1 MDRASS
7 SSSPESSRENSPKRP
22 RIEFYVRRDRLSPDH
37 AVRAAQLREQQRCQ
51 EQQSSGNQ
59 DIQAGPRK
67 PCREVR
73 LFGVDIAGN
82 QRMDEKSKET
92 AFNFFKEAELN
103 SYQEGYQKPL
113 DERSVKEAI
122 AVAMYEVIIK
132 CFKNNEQDLIQPFLR
147 EIRQLDLYK
156 QAYGFQQQEGP
167 HFEEDREKLPKQKPT
182 SQSWSHE
189 GEKRQS
195 HQAWEEASPS
205 KQQRTDV
212 KQKRYQDALERF
224 VRELKV
230 NRKYFSDSK
239 IRDMLQEENIN
250 IKEKECLNLLHNSAE
265 DLYRGAKDIS
275 MKNTY
280 NSIKKWINKKLLVL
294 SIQDLLGS

>member
-1 MDRASS
+1 MRTLIMDRASS
-7 SSSPESSRENSPKRP
+7 SPSPESSRENSPKRP
-22 RIEFYVRRDRLSPDH
+22 RIEFSVRRDRLSPDH
-37 AVRAAQLREQQRCQ
+37 AVRAAQLR

-73 LFGVDIAGN
+73 LFGVNIVGD

-103 SYQEGYQKPL
+103 SYHEGYQKPL
-113 DERSVKEAI
+113 DERYVKEAI
-122 AVAMYEVIIK
+122 AVAMYEVIIDK

-182 SQSWSHE
+182 SQSWSRE
-189 GEKRQS
+189 GGKRQS
-195 HQAWEEASPS
+195 HQAWEDASPS

-212 KQKRYQDALERF
+212 
-224 VRELKV
+224 
-230 NRKYFSDSK
+230 
-239 IRDMLQEENIN
+239 
-250 IKEKECLNLLHNSAE
+250 
-265 DLYRGAKDIS
+265 G
-275 MKNTY
+275 
-280 NSIKKWINKKLLVL
+280 
-294 SIQDLLGS
+294 